1 MANPNLDDA
10 DDKPLD
16 PAVARVQARLR
27 RLLLIAALTLGL
39 GLVAVFVGIIY
50 RLSGPGDK
58 PLEASRAAGEA
69 AYPDGARLVS
79 TVAAG
84 DRLVLTFEHTGGTTL
99 VFVNARTQAVIG
111 RLDLLPGDVPPPP
124 PNAP

>member
-10 DDKPLD
+10 DEKPLD
-16 PAVARVQARLR
+16 PAIARVQARLR
-27 RLLLIAALTLGL
+27 RLLLIAALTLGI

-58 PLEASRAAGEA
+58 SLEPTRAAGEA
-69 AYPDGARLVS
+69 AYPEGSRLVS
-79 TVAAG
+79 TTAAG
-84 DRLVLTFEHTGGTTL
+84 DRVVLTYEHAGGTTL
-99 VFVNARTQAVIG
+99 VFINARSQAVVG
-111 RLDLLPGDVPPPP
+111 RLDLKPGEVPPVP